1 MQRPPRRQSR
11 QSRQSP
17 SKWSQQESHVSL
29 SGQGGCSARGAQR
42 YAVTPCPWAA
52 SFHCSVCSVFLRSP
66 RAVVKP
72 ALRVIG
78 GIAGL
83 MVLGL
88 GAMPVLAIPE
98 AEAIKKLEAVVV
110 YVVVSAEGQPA
121 FAVDQESPDQLVLPM
136 FMKAE
141 RARQAQET
149 LETNSNTEGSRV
161 VPLHLNIA
169 FERNEKLVQ
178 EIRAQD
184 ENASLVTP
192 LVPAQE
198 DWQKA
203 EEILLAQG
211 IAQDDIARNLRV
223 PVFFTDPPVSITPP
237 GADEAKIALFFNY
250 SQLQQ
255 AKQAVSGFDGE
266 DKVVNLRDAIDMVIQ
281 DEEDRYFF
289 FPTEDAIRIIQARQ
303 EVQEQEAQE

>member
-1 MQRPPRRQSR
+1 M
-11 QSRQSP
+11 
-17 SKWSQQESHVSL
+17 
-29 SGQGGCSARGAQR
+29 
-42 YAVTPCPWAA
+42 
-52 SFHCSVCSVFLRSP
+52 F
-66 RAVVKP
+66 
-72 ALRVIG
+72 
-78 GIAGL
+78 
-83 MVLGL
+83 GL

-98 AEAIKKLEAVVV
+98 AEAIKKLEAVAV

-121 FAVDQESPDQLVLPM
+121 FAVDQESGQWVLPM

-141 RARQAQET
+141 RAQQAQET
-149 LETNSNTEGSRV
+149 LETSPNTEGSRV
-161 VPLHLNIA
+161 VPLPLNIA

-211 IAQDDIARNLRV
+211 IAQDDIARNLTV
-223 PVFFTDPPVSITPP
+223 PVFFTDPPISITPP

-255 AKQAVSGFDGE
+255 AKQAVSDFDGE
-266 DKVVNLRDAIDMVIQ
+266 DKVVDWRQAINIVIQ

-289 FPTEDAIRIIQARQ
+289 FPTEDAIRIIQAQQ

>member
-1 MQRPPRRQSR
+1 MGPASVFQRAALP
-11 QSRQSP
+11 
-17 SKWSQQESHVSL
+17 EGL
-29 SGQGGCSARGAQR
+29 SAMLLPHALGQRLC
-42 YAVTPCPWAA
+42 
-52 SFHCSVCSVFLRSP
+52 HCSVCSVFLRLP
-66 RAVVKP
+66 RAVAKP

-78 GIAGL
+78 GIVGL

-121 FAVDQESPDQLVLPM
+121 FVVDQESPDQLVLPM

-141 RARQAQET
+141 RAQQAQET
-149 LETNSNTEGSRV
+149 LEAGSNTEGSRV
-161 VPLHLNIA
+161 VPLSLNLA
-169 FERNEKLVQ
+169 FERNERLIE

-192 LVPAQE
+192 LVPARE

-211 IAQDDIARNLRV
+211 IAQDEIARNLTV
-223 PVFFTDPPVSITPP
+223 PVFFTGPPISITPP
-237 GADEAKIALFFNY
+237 GTDEAKIALFFNY

-255 AKQAVSGFDGE
+255 AKRAVPDFDGE
-266 DKVVNLRDAIDMVIQ
+266 DKVVDWRQAINIVIQ

-289 FPTEDAIRIIQARQ
+289 FPTEDAIRMIQQAQQ
-303 EVQEQEAQE
+303 EAAQEQKVQE

>member
-1 MQRPPRRQSR
+1 M
-11 QSRQSP
+11 
-17 SKWSQQESHVSL
+17 
-29 SGQGGCSARGAQR
+29 
-42 YAVTPCPWAA
+42 
-52 SFHCSVCSVFLRSP
+52 CSVFLRSP

-78 GIAGL
+78 GIVGL

-98 AEAIKKLEAVVV
+98 AEAIRKLEAVAV

-121 FAVDQESPDQLVLPM
+121 FVVDQESPDQLVLPM

-149 LETNSNTEGSRV
+149 LEAGSNTKGSRV
-161 VPLHLNIA
+161 VPLLLNVA
-169 FERNEKLVQ
+169 LERNEKLVQ

-184 ENASLVTP
+184 ENASLATP

-203 EEILLAQG
+203 EEILL
-211 IAQDDIARNLRV
+211 RNLTA
-223 PVFFTDPPVSITPP
+223 PVFFTDPPITITPP
-237 GADEAKIALFFNY
+237 ETDEAKIALFFNY

-255 AKQAVSGFDGE
+255 AKRSVPDFDGE
-266 DKVVNLRDAIDMVIQ
+266 DKVVDWRQAINMVIQ
-281 DEEDRYFF
+281 DEEDRYVF
-289 FPTEDAIRIIQARQ
+289 FPTEDAIRIIQAQQ
-303 EVQEQEAQE
+303 EAQEQEAQE

>member
-1 MQRPPRRQSR
+1 MQRPPRRQS
-11 QSRQSP
+11 P
-17 SKWSQQESHVSL
+17 SKWSQHGSHVSL
-29 SGQGGCSARGAQR
+29 SGGCPARGAQR

-52 SFHCSVCSVFLRSP
+52 PFHCSVCSVFLRSP

-72 ALRVIG
+72 ALPVIG
-78 GIAGL
+78 GIVGL
-83 MVLGL
+83 MVLSL
-88 GAMPVLAIPE
+88 GAMPALAIPE
-98 AEAIKKLEAVVV
+98 AEAIKKLEAVAV

-141 RARQAQET
+141 RAQQAQET
-149 LETNSNTEGSRV
+149 LEAGSNTEGSRV
-161 VPLHLNIA
+161 VSLPLNIA
-169 FERNEKLVQ
+169 FERNEKLGQ

-211 IAQDDIARNLRV
+211 IAQDEIARNLRV
-223 PVFFTDPPVSITPP
+223 PVFFADPHISITPP

-255 AKQAVSGFDGE
+255 AKQAVSDFEGE
-266 DKVVNLRDAIDMVIQ
+266 DKVMDLGYAINRVIQ

-289 FPTEDAIRIIQARQ
+289 FPTEDAIRVIQAQQ
-303 EVQEQEAQE
+303 EAQEQEAQE

>member
-1 MQRPPRRQSR
+1 MQRPPRRQS
-11 QSRQSP
+11 P
-17 SKWSQQESHVSL
+17 SKWSQPESHVSL
-29 SGQGGCSARGAQR
+29 SGGCPARGAQR

-78 GIAGL
+78 GIVGL

-98 AEAIKKLEAVVV
+98 SEAIKKLEAVAV

-141 RARQAQET
+141 RAQQVQET
-149 LETNSNTEGSRV
+149 LEASSNTEGSRV
-161 VPLHLNIA
+161 VPLPLNIA

-203 EEILLAQG
+203 EEILLAEG
-211 IAQDDIARNLRV
+211 IAQDDIARNLTV
-223 PVFFTDPPVSITPP
+223 PVFFTDPPIIITPP

-255 AKQAVSGFDGE
+255 AKQAVSDFDGE
-266 DKVVNLRDAIDMVIQ
+266 DKVMDWRRAINIVIQ

-289 FPTEDAIRIIQARQ
+289 FPTEDAIRIIQAQQ
-303 EVQEQEAQE
+303 EAQEQEAQE